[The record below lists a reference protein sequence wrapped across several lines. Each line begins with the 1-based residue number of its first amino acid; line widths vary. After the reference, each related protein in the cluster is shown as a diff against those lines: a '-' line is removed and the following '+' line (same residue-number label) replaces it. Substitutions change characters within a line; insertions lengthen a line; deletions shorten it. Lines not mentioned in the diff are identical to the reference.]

1 MTDTPSLIRHGQRA
15 IDLGIVVRDAE
26 AALGFY
32 RDVLG
37 LVDEGSMPMPVG
49 AGGTMYRLRCGDS
62 LIKIVAFDE
71 NPEAKAPR
79 GGIPGASGYR
89 YFTIHVANIDE
100 IAEACRSAGARVV
113 VEPVEIRP
121 GVRIALVNDPDG
133 NTVEFVEST

>member
-1 MTDTPSLIRHGQRA
+1 MTDTPALIRHGQRA

-49 AGGTMYRLRCGDS
+49 AGGTMHRLRCGDS
-62 LIKIVAFDE
+62 LIKLVAFDE
-71 NPEAKAPR
+71 NPDAKAPR

-89 YFTIHVANIDE
+89 YFTIHVVNIDE
-100 IAEACRSAGARVV
+100 IAEACRSAGVRVV

-121 GVRIALVNDPDG
+121 GVRIALINDPDG
-133 NTVEFVEST
+133 NTVEFVESA